1 MLFLR
6 RFYYDIQTGEQVE
19 SYMRQGDIIITTV
32 QDDYNTLQTLQ
43 DRTEQNTGLFE
54 WLQPDED
61 IEQQFATATTISVID
76 GELHFEGAEIE

>member
-61 IEQQFATATTISVID
+61 IEQQFATAKTVSVIN
-76 GELHFEGAEIE
+76 GKLHFEGAEIE

>member
-19 SYMRQGDIIITTV
+19 SYMRQGDIIITV

-43 DRTEQNTGLFE
+43 DHAARTQVWFE

-61 IEQQFATATTISVID
+61 IEQQFATADNISYRRRIT
-76 GELHFEGAEIE
+76 F